1 MKLNSAKLRS
11 STGGESGKA
20 GSREESRDRETHRR
34 TEKRNVEKDDA
45 ETRRDRDG
53 EKGDTEKYRA
63 SQRERKTSQ
72 QRESHKET
80 QKYGE
85 RNRKIEER
93 GKENSRDGRRENR
106 GRREPDGHRRVERE
120 TPRWRVSLER
130 PAGQEWGEGGRNRGA
145 ETPEAGRRTRPAK
158 SDGNTKTETQ
168 TLGEDGGLQG
178 GGRQTQ
184 QEGTEGPGS
193 GHGEGGDGD
202 KGGDRGAEAGPKV
215 RASRTEPESWFLRR
229 PRGRPRAHLIRGPGR
244 APGVPPPPRRPARCS
259 LSRYFSTS
267 RSGSLSPVSWDSLF
281 RASS

>member
-1 MKLNSAKLRS
+1 MASCICGTRRNSEPSSGIGGPRQGEEETGAEARSEGGAGERAGLAHPLDLVLQVLQLRVLLVDEVELREVALLHW
-11 STGGESGKA
+11 GRVGKS

-34 TEKRNVEKDDA
+34 TEKRDVEKDDA

-63 SQRERKTSQ
+63 SQRERKTSR

-85 RNRKIEER
+85 RNRKIEKR

-106 GRREPDGHRRVERE
+106 GRREPDGHRRAERE

-158 SDGNTKTETQ
+158 SDGNTKTETH
-168 TLGEDGGLQG
+168 TLGEVGGLQG

-184 QEGTEGPGS
+184 QERTEGPGREF
-193 GHGEGGDGD
+193 GERARRR
-202 KGGDRGAEAGPKV
+202 RGWGQ
-215 RASRTEPESWFLRR
+215 RR
-229 PRGRPRAHLIRGPGR
+229 GQRGRGRPDGQGE
-244 APGVPPPPRRPARCS
+244 
-259 LSRYFSTS
+259 
-267 RSGSLSPVSWDSLF
+267 
-281 RASS
+281 